1 MLKTTASGRVLGR
14 KTTYGMMEKTLINA
28 LNDLAILSGDI
39 QGPSDVSWQDVA
51 GTAATNL
58 EVLASMLHEARKG
71 NCESC
76 ITFPSP
82 AECLEKI

>member
-1 MLKTTASGRVLGR
+1 MGETYEYRQ

-39 QGPSDVSWQDVA
+39 VGPSDVSWQDVA

-58 EVLASMLHEARKG
+58 EVLAKMLHTARSGHHEAMLA
-71 NCESC
+71 
-76 ITFPSP
+76 FPSP
-82 AECLEKI
+82 AECLEKIG